1 MVRAAKN
8 SARLD
13 MPHDVDATAID
24 STAVDYGDLTRFIGY
39 ALRRA
44 QMRLYEDFFRSVKGS
59 GISPAL
65 FSALLLVERNPGLQQ
80 GRLGQALGVA
90 RSGAMT
96 MVDRLE
102 RLGLVERR
110 PAPHDRRA
118 YGLHLT
124 QKGGRAAV
132 NLRQRVAEHD
142 KRISARMDDAERR
155 RLIELLERIY

>member
-1 MVRAAKN
+1 MAAGKAEH
-8 SARLD
+8 SASSE
-13 MPHDVDATAID
+13 I
-24 STAVDYGDLTRFIGY
+24 DYGDLPDLIGY
-39 ALRRA
+39 VLRRA
-44 QMRLYEDFFRSVKGS
+44 QLRLYEDFYAALHGT

-65 FSALLLVERNPGLQQ
+65 FSALVLVERNPGLQQ

-102 RLGLVERR
+102 RLGLVQRQ

-124 QKGGRAAV
+124 PKGQKQAASLRA
-132 NLRQRVAEHD
+132 RVSEHD
-142 KRISARMDDAERR
+142 QRIGHRMDAAERR
-155 RLIELLERIY
+155 KLMELLQRI

>member
-1 MVRAAKN
+1 MARAAKVTRN
-8 SARLD
+8 SEASPAAASVAASD
-13 MPHDVDATAID
+13 
-24 STAVDYGDLTRFIGY
+24 AVDYGALTDFIGY

-44 QMRLYEDFFRSVKGS
+44 QMRLYEDFFRCMKGT

-65 FSALLLVERNPGLQQ
+65 FSALILVERNPGLQQ
-80 GRLGQALGVA
+80 GKLGQALGVA

-110 PAPHDRRA
+110 AAPHDRRA

-124 QKGGRAAV
+124 PKGERTAV
-132 NLRQRVAEHD
+132 NLRQRVSEHD
-142 KRISARMDDAERR
+142 KRIASHIDQAERQQLMR
-155 RLIELLERIY
+155 LLERIY